1 MAQQATSLTTEDGG
15 EVVDAD
21 INHTGAEAIAVQPVQ
36 VQTSQGTEVIVFGIK
51 VAGAEVIGRFSLGVF
66 CTAQCF

>member
-1 MAQQATSLTTEDGG
+1 M
-15 EVVDAD
+15 DAD
-21 INHTGAEAIAVQPVQ
+21 INHTGAEAIAVQPIQ